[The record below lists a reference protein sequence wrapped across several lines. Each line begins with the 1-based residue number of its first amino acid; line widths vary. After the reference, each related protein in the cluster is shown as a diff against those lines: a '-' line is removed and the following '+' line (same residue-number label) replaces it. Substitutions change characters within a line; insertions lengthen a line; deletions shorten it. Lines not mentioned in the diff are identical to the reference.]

1 MSLPVIAYVLQPDQ
15 VIFTPTT
22 ENGPLPGI
30 YAASDFIAKWR
41 DWDAGTAGR
50 PARAWHTLFD
60 AVLKAGDRFDFFLLD
75 EALKA
80 YGEEL
85 FSDPQERLEWCIRT
99 AIGLERWDEA
109 KRLINELEGYALP
122 PSGSA
127 HRLPEDFSSPVHRLR
142 VEWAY
147 ARTAAGM
154 EDDILVPTLVDELFV
169 LGETQ
174 KAEHLIARAW
184 PAVFSA
190 LLSFLQPEENAGNGS
205 DAQETAQWRRTI
217 LRVGQNCTLMK
228 QCSSA
233 LSFHQRLWRAAAFLY
248 FSQDERDVE
257 TGLNELMSLT
267 SLLRPA
273 EEVLE
278 VLALMTVVFAG
289 ENFEVPADCLAWLS
303 CAMDRRRAAVLPAR
317 KKAEADIRPHPAEV
331 LTESAEACRAEA
343 DRFWLLRSLFMEGN
357 VLDLKKRLA
366 YARFIDRTFFEEL
379 LLRVLDVRCAAKA
392 SHRDRDALAESR
404 QYRLKG
410 HLAVPSNAETAAAL
424 SLVVNVI
431 EAEVLARLSG
441 DLLWQNAGGKA
452 VNGAAAAQKRSEG
465 TAAMKEALD
474 RAARQ
479 LGIEFVRYIF
489 GDADGPIVSLG
500 RGAMLALYFAPRS
513 PMNDERFIL
522 QESVG
527 PLSPGEYRAE
537 KLLELWRREASP
549 FKMPEDFLRL
559 VVEAGRRTKPKSADV
574 RLFKPML
581 IKWPDYFGDDL
592 HQLLWHVRMAVA
604 EQRWADA
611 EAGLFT
617 AAECLLDRAQDAAR
631 DETIESLWLEAASLA
646 AWTAAGRVVL
656 VPGIKWMKPYADNE
670 AELIVER
677 LRLGIPDAVKLAD
690 LFAELSDAAPA

>member
-99 AIGLERWDEA
+99 AIGLGRWDEA

-142 VEWAY
+142 AEWAY

>member
-1 MSLPVIAYVLQPDQ
+1 MSLSVIAYVLQPDQ

-142 VEWAY
+142 AEWAY

>member
-142 VEWAY
+142 AEWAY

-441 DLLWQNAGGKA
+441 DLLWQNTGGKA

>member
-1 MSLPVIAYVLQPDQ
+1 MSLPVIAYVLQSDQ

-127 HRLPEDFSSPVHRLR
+127 DRMPADFSSPVRRLR
-142 VEWAY
+142 AERAY
-147 ARTAAGM
+147 ARAAAGM
-154 EDDILVPTLVDELFV
+154 EDDILVPTLVDELFA

-190 LLSFLQPEENAGNGS
+190 LLSFLQPEENAGKGS

-217 LRVGQNCTLMK
+217 LRVGQNGTLMQ

-441 DLLWQNAGGKA
+441 DLLGQNAGGKA
-452 VNGAAAAQKRSEG
+452 VSGTAAAQKRLMG
-465 TAAMKEALD
+465 TAPMKEALD

-574 RLFKPML
+574 RLFKPLL
-581 IKWPDYFGDDL
+581 IKWPEYFGDDL

>member
-22 ENGPLPGI
+22 DNGPLPGI

-50 PARAWHTLFD
+50 PVRAWHTLFD

-85 FSDPQERLEWCIRT
+85 FPDPQERLEWCIRT
-99 AIGLERWDEA
+99 AIGLERWDKA
-109 KRLINELEGYALP
+109 KRLLNVLEGYAQP

-127 HRLPEDFSSPVHRLR
+127 DPMPEDFSSPVRRLR
-142 VEWAY
+142 AEWAY

-154 EDDILVPTLVDELFV
+154 EDDILVPTLVDELFA
-169 LGETQ
+169 LGEPQ

-190 LLSFLQPEENAGNGS
+190 LLSFLQPEENAGKGS

-257 TGLNELMSLT
+257 IGLTELISLT

-273 EEVLE
+273 EVVLE

-289 ENFEVPADCLAWLS
+289 EAFEIPADCLAWLS
-303 CAMDRRRAAVLPAR
+303 CSMDRRRAAVLPAR

-392 SHRDRDALAESR
+392 SQHDALVKS

-410 HLAVPSNAETAAAL
+410 HLAVPSNPETAAVL
-424 SLVVNVI
+424 SLVGKVI

-441 DLLWQNAGGKA
+441 DLLGQNAGGKA
-452 VNGAAAAQKRSEG
+452 VNGTAAAQKRSKG
-465 TAAMKEALD
+465 TAAMKEALE

-479 LGIEFVRYIF
+479 LGIEFVRCTF
-489 GDADGPIVSLG
+489 EDAEGPIVSLG

-513 PMNDERFIL
+513 VMNDESIIV

-549 FKMPEDFLRL
+549 FKLPEDFLRL
-559 VVEAGRRTKPKSADV
+559 VVEAGRQTKPKSADV
-574 RLFKPML
+574 RLFKPLL
-581 IKWPDYFGDDL
+581 IKFPEYFGDDL

-646 AWTAAGRVVL
+646 AWTAAGRVLL

>member
-142 VEWAY
+142 AEWAY

-366 YARFIDRTFFEEL
+366 YARFIDRTFFEEQ

-559 VVEAGRRTKPKSADV
+559 VVEAGRRTKPKSAEV

>member
-142 VEWAY
+142 AEWAY

-303 CAMDRRRAAVLPAR
+303 CAMDRRREAVLPAR

>member
-85 FSDPQERLEWCIRT
+85 FPDPQERLEWCIRT

-109 KRLINELEGYALP
+109 KRLINVLDGYALP
-122 PSGSA
+122 PSGSTD
-127 HRLPEDFSSPVHRLR
+127 RLPEDFSSPVRRLR
-142 VEWAY
+142 AEWAY
-147 ARTAAGM
+147 ARAAAGM
-154 EDDILVPTLVDELFV
+154 EDDILVPTLVDELFA

-174 KAEHLIARAW
+174 KSEHLIARAW

-190 LLSFLQPEENAGNGS
+190 LLSFLQPEENTGKGS
-205 DAQETAQWRRTI
+205 GAQETAQWRRTI
-217 LRVGQNCTLMK
+217 LRVGQNSTLMQ

-317 KKAEADIRPHPAEV
+317 KKAEADSRPHPAEV

-392 SHRDRDALAESR
+392 SHRDRDALAES

-410 HLAVPSNAETAAAL
+410 HLAVPSNAETAAVL
-424 SLVVNVI
+424 SLVVKVI

-441 DLLWQNAGGKA
+441 DMLGQNAGGKA

-474 RAARQ
+474 RAARL
-479 LGIEFVRYIF
+479 LGIEFVRY
-489 GDADGPIVSLG
+489 
-500 RGAMLALYFAPRS
+500 
-513 PMNDERFIL
+513 
-522 QESVG
+522 
-527 PLSPGEYRAE
+527 
-537 KLLELWRREASP
+537 
-549 FKMPEDFLRL
+549 
-559 VVEAGRRTKPKSADV
+559 
-574 RLFKPML
+574 LF
-581 IKWPDYFGDDL
+581 
-592 HQLLWHVRMAVA
+592 
-604 EQRWADA
+604 E
-611 EAGLFT
+611 
-617 AAECLLDRAQDAAR
+617 
-631 DETIESLWLEAASLA
+631 
-646 AWTAAGRVVL
+646 
-656 VPGIKWMKPYADNE
+656 E
-670 AELIVER
+670 AE
-677 LRLGIPDAVKLAD
+677 
-690 LFAELSDAAPA
+690 

>member
-142 VEWAY
+142 AEWAY

-617 AAECLLDRAQDAAR
+617 DAECLLDRAQDAAR

>member
-142 VEWAY
+142 AEWAY

-617 AAECLLDRAQDAAR
+617 AAECLLDRVQDAAR

>member
-142 VEWAY
+142 AEWAY

-174 KAEHLIARAW
+174 KAEHHIARAW

>member
-75 EALKA
+75 EALKS

-85 FSDPQERLEWCIRT
+85 FPDPQERLEWCIRT

-127 HRLPEDFSSPVHRLR
+127 DRMPADFSSPVRRLR
-142 VEWAY
+142 AEWAY
-147 ARTAAGM
+147 ARAAAGM
-154 EDDILVPTLVDELFV
+154 EDDILVPTLVDELFA

-190 LLSFLQPEENAGNGS
+190 LLSFLQPEENAGKGS

-217 LRVGQNCTLMK
+217 LRVGQNGTLMQ

-278 VLALMTVVFAG
+278 VLALMTVMFAG
-289 ENFEVPADCLAWLS
+289 EDFEVPADCLAWLS

-392 SHRDRDALAESR
+392 SQRDRDALAES

-410 HLAVPSNAETAAAL
+410 HLAVPSNAETAAVL
-424 SLVVNVI
+424 LLVVKVI

-441 DLLWQNAGGKA
+441 DLLGQNAGGKA
-452 VNGAAAAQKRSEG
+452 VSGTAAAQKRLMG
-465 TAAMKEALD
+465 TAPMKEALD

-522 QESVG
+522 Q
-527 PLSPGEYRAE
+527 
-537 KLLELWRREASP
+537 
-549 FKMPEDFLRL
+549 DFLRL

-574 RLFKPML
+574 RLFKPLL
-581 IKWPDYFGDDL
+581 IKWPEYFGDDL

-646 AWTAAGRVVL
+646 AWTAAGRVGL

-690 LFAELSDAAPA
+690 LFAELSDAALA

>member
-142 VEWAY
+142 AEWAY

-452 VNGAAAAQKRSEG
+452 VNGAATAQKRSEG

>member
-142 VEWAY
+142 AEWAY

-581 IKWPDYFGDDL
+581 IKWPDYFGDVL

-631 DETIESLWLEAASLA
+631 DETIESLWLEDASLA

>member
-1 MSLPVIAYVLQPDQ
+1 M
-15 VIFTPTT
+15 
-22 ENGPLPGI
+22 
-30 YAASDFIAKWR
+30 
-41 DWDAGTAGR
+41 
-50 PARAWHTLFD
+50 
-60 AVLKAGDRFDFFLLD
+60 
-75 EALKA
+75 
-80 YGEEL
+80 
-85 FSDPQERLEWCIRT
+85 
-99 AIGLERWDEA
+99 
-109 KRLINELEGYALP
+109 
-122 PSGSA
+122 
-127 HRLPEDFSSPVHRLR
+127 
-142 VEWAY
+142 
-147 ARTAAGM
+147 
-154 EDDILVPTLVDELFV
+154 
-169 LGETQ
+169 
-174 KAEHLIARAW
+174 
-184 PAVFSA
+184 
-190 LLSFLQPEENAGNGS
+190 
-205 DAQETAQWRRTI
+205 
-217 LRVGQNCTLMK
+217 
-228 QCSSA
+228 
-233 LSFHQRLWRAAAFLY
+233 
-248 FSQDERDVE
+248 
-257 TGLNELMSLT
+257 
-267 SLLRPA
+267 
-273 EEVLE
+273 
-278 VLALMTVVFAG
+278 LALMTVVFAG

-441 DLLWQNAGGKA
+441 DLLGQNAGGKA

>member
-142 VEWAY
+142 AEWAY

-366 YARFIDRTFFEEL
+366 YARFIDRTFFEEQ

>member
-50 PARAWHTLFD
+50 PARAWHTVFD

-142 VEWAY
+142 AEWAY

>member
-1 MSLPVIAYVLQPDQ
+1 MARLGRR
-15 VIFTPTT
+15 
-22 ENGPLPGI
+22 N
-30 YAASDFIAKWR
+30 
-41 DWDAGTAGR
+41 GR

-142 VEWAY
+142 AEWAY

-441 DLLWQNAGGKA
+441 DLLGQNAGGKA

>member
-22 ENGPLPGI
+22 EKGPLPGI

-142 VEWAY
+142 AEWAY

>member
-109 KRLINELEGYALP
+109 KRLINVLDGYALP
-122 PSGSA
+122 PSGSTD
-127 HRLPEDFSSPVHRLR
+127 RLPEDFSSPVRRLR
-142 VEWAY
+142 AEWAY
-147 ARTAAGM
+147 ARAAAGM
-154 EDDILVPTLVDELFV
+154 EDDILVPTLVDELFA

-190 LLSFLQPEENAGNGS
+190 LLSFLQPEENTGKGS
-205 DAQETAQWRRTI
+205 GAQETAQWRRTI
-217 LRVGQNCTLMK
+217 LRVGQNSTLMQ

-317 KKAEADIRPHPAEV
+317 KKAEADSRPHPAEV

-392 SHRDRDALAESR
+392 SHRDRDALAES

-410 HLAVPSNAETAAAL
+410 HLAVPSNAETAAVL
-424 SLVVNVI
+424 SLVVKVI

-441 DLLWQNAGGKA
+441 DMLGQNAGGKA

-474 RAARQ
+474 RAARL
-479 LGIEFVRYIF
+479 LGIEFVRYLF
-489 GDADGPIVSLG
+489 EDAEGPIVSLG

-513 PMNDERFIL
+513 PMIDERIIV

-549 FKMPEDFLRL
+549 FKLPEDFLRL

-574 RLFKPML
+574 RLFKPLL
-581 IKWPDYFGDDL
+581 IKCPEYFGDDL
-592 HQLLWHVRMAVA
+592 HQLLWRIRMAVA

-611 EAGLFT
+611 EEGLFT

-646 AWTAAGRVVL
+646 AWTAAGRVLL

>member
-75 EALKA
+75 EALKS

-85 FSDPQERLEWCIRT
+85 FPDPQERLEWCIRT

-127 HRLPEDFSSPVHRLR
+127 DPMPEDFRSSVRRLR
-142 VEWAY
+142 AEWAY
-147 ARTAAGM
+147 ARIAAGR
-154 EDDILVPTLVDELFV
+154 EDDALVPTLVDELFA
-169 LGETQ
+169 LGETE

-190 LLSFLQPEENAGNGS
+190 LLSFLQPEENTGNAL
-205 DAQETAQWRRTI
+205 DAQETAQWRRTM
-217 LRVGQNCTLMK
+217 LSVGQNCTLMT

-278 VLALMTVVFAG
+278 VLALMTVMFAG
-289 ENFEVPADCLAWLS
+289 EDFEVPAECLAWLS

-343 DRFWLLRSLFMEGN
+343 DRFWLLRSLFMDGN
-357 VLDLKKRLA
+357 VLDLKKRLT

-379 LLRVLDVRCAAKA
+379 LFRVLDARCAAKA
-392 SHRDRDALAESR
+392 SQHDALVES

-410 HLAVPSNAETAAAL
+410 HLAVPSNPETAAVL
-424 SLVVNVI
+424 SLVGKVI

-441 DLLWQNAGGKA
+441 DLLGQNAGGKA
-452 VNGAAAAQKRSEG
+452 VNGTAAAQKRSKG
-465 TAAMKEALD
+465 TAAMKEALN
-474 RAARQ
+474 RAAWL
-479 LGIEFVRYIF
+479 LGSEFVRCTF
-489 GDADGPIVSLG
+489 EDAEGPIVSLG
-500 RGAMLALYFAPRS
+500 RGAVLALYFAPRS
-513 PMNDERFIL
+513 AMNDERFIL

-574 RLFKPML
+574 RLFKPLL
-581 IKWPDYFGDDL
+581 IKWPEYFGDDL

-631 DETIESLWLEAASLA
+631 DETIESLWLEAAALA

-656 VPGIKWMKPYADNE
+656 VPGVKWTKPYADNE

-677 LRLGIPDAVKLAD
+677 LRLGIPDAIKLAD
-690 LFAELSDAAPA
+690 LFAELSDAALA

>member
-1 MSLPVIAYVLQPDQ
+1 
-15 VIFTPTT
+15 
-22 ENGPLPGI
+22 
-30 YAASDFIAKWR
+30 
-41 DWDAGTAGR
+41 
-50 PARAWHTLFD
+50 
-60 AVLKAGDRFDFFLLD
+60 VLKAGDRFDFFLLD

-142 VEWAY
+142 AEWAY

-190 LLSFLQPEENAGNGS
+190 LLSFLQPEENAGKGS

-273 EEVLE
+273 EEVIE

-441 DLLWQNAGGKA
+441 DLLGQNAGGKA

>member
-75 EALKA
+75 EALKS

-85 FSDPQERLEWCIRT
+85 FPDPQERLEWCIRT

-127 HRLPEDFSSPVHRLR
+127 DRMPADFSSPVRRLR
-142 VEWAY
+142 AEWAY
-147 ARTAAGM
+147 ARAAAGM
-154 EDDILVPTLVDELFV
+154 EDDILVPTLVDELFA

-190 LLSFLQPEENAGNGS
+190 LLSFLQPEENAGKGS

-217 LRVGQNCTLMK
+217 LRVGQNGTLMQ

-278 VLALMTVVFAG
+278 VLALMTVMFAG
-289 ENFEVPADCLAWLS
+289 EDFEVPADCLAWLS

-392 SHRDRDALAESR
+392 SQRDRDALAES

-410 HLAVPSNAETAAAL
+410 HLAVPSNAETAAVL
-424 SLVVNVI
+424 LLVVKVI

-441 DLLWQNAGGKA
+441 DLLGQNAGGKA
-452 VNGAAAAQKRSEG
+452 VSGTAAAQKRLMG
-465 TAAMKEALD
+465 TAPMKEALD

-537 KLLELWRREASP
+537 RLLERWRREASP

-574 RLFKPML
+574 RLFKPLL
-581 IKWPDYFGDDL
+581 IKWPEYFGDDL

-690 LFAELSDAAPA
+690 LFAELSDAALA

>member
-142 VEWAY
+142 AEWAY

-489 GDADGPIVSLG
+489 GDADGPIVNLG

>member
-75 EALKA
+75 EALKS

-85 FSDPQERLEWCIRT
+85 FPDPQERLEWCIRT

-127 HRLPEDFSSPVHRLR
+127 DRMPADFSSPVRRLR
-142 VEWAY
+142 AEWAY
-147 ARTAAGM
+147 ARAAAGM
-154 EDDILVPTLVDELFV
+154 EDDILVPTLVDELFA

-190 LLSFLQPEENAGNGS
+190 LLSFLQPEENAGKGS

-217 LRVGQNCTLMK
+217 LRVGQNGTLMQ

-273 EEVLE
+273 EEV
-278 VLALMTVVFAG
+278 
-289 ENFEVPADCLAWLS
+289 FEVPADCLAWLS

-392 SHRDRDALAESR
+392 SQRDRDALAES

-410 HLAVPSNAETAAAL
+410 HLAVPSNAETAAVL
-424 SLVVNVI
+424 LLVVKVI

-441 DLLWQNAGGKA
+441 DLLGQNAGGKA
-452 VNGAAAAQKRSEG
+452 VSGTAAAQKRLMG
-465 TAAMKEALD
+465 TAPMKEALD

-574 RLFKPML
+574 RLFKPLL
-581 IKWPDYFGDDL
+581 IKWPEYFGDDL

-690 LFAELSDAAPA
+690 LFAELSDAALA

>member
-127 HRLPEDFSSPVHRLR
+127 HRLPEVFSSPVHRLR
-142 VEWAY
+142 AEWAY

-431 EAEVLARLSG
+431 EAEVLARLSS

-631 DETIESLWLEAASLA
+631 GETIESLWLEAASLA

>member
-142 VEWAY
+142 AEWAY

-465 TAAMKEALD
+465 TAAMKEVLD

>member
-142 VEWAY
+142 AEWAY

-217 LRVGQNCTLMK
+217 LRVGQNGTLMQ

-441 DLLWQNAGGKA
+441 DLLGQNAGGKA

-549 FKMPEDFLRL
+549 FKMPENFLRL

-617 AAECLLDRAQDAAR
+617 AAEWLLDRAQDAAR

>member
-1 MSLPVIAYVLQPDQ
+1 MARLGRR
-15 VIFTPTT
+15 
-22 ENGPLPGI
+22 N
-30 YAASDFIAKWR
+30 
-41 DWDAGTAGR
+41 GR

-142 VEWAY
+142 AEWAY

-190 LLSFLQPEENAGNGS
+190 LLSFLQPEENAGKGS

-441 DLLWQNAGGKA
+441 DLLGQNAGGKA

>member
-1 MSLPVIAYVLQPDQ
+1 MRHRISLP
-15 VIFTPTT
+15 
-22 ENGPLPGI
+22 
-30 YAASDFIAKWR
+30 KWR

-142 VEWAY
+142 AEWAY

>member
-75 EALKA
+75 EALKS

-85 FSDPQERLEWCIRT
+85 FPDPQERLEWCIRT

-127 HRLPEDFSSPVHRLR
+127 DRMPADFSSPVRRLR
-142 VEWAY
+142 AEWAY
-147 ARTAAGM
+147 ARAAAGM
-154 EDDILVPTLVDELFV
+154 EDDILVPTLVDELFA

-190 LLSFLQPEENAGNGS
+190 LLSFLQPEENAGKGS

-217 LRVGQNCTLMK
+217 LRVGQNGTLMQ

-278 VLALMTVVFAG
+278 VLALMTVMFAG
-289 ENFEVPADCLAWLS
+289 ADCLAWLS

-392 SHRDRDALAESR
+392 SQRDRDALAES

-410 HLAVPSNAETAAAL
+410 HLAVPSNAETAAVL
-424 SLVVNVI
+424 LLVVKVI

-441 DLLWQNAGGKA
+441 DLLGQNAGGKA
-452 VNGAAAAQKRSEG
+452 VSGTAAAQKRLMG
-465 TAAMKEALD
+465 TAPMKEALD

-574 RLFKPML
+574 RLFKPLL
-581 IKWPDYFGDDL
+581 IKWPEYFGDDL

-690 LFAELSDAAPA
+690 LFAELSDAALA

>member
-142 VEWAY
+142 AEWAY

-537 KLLELWRREASP
+537 KLLELWRREASLSRCP
-549 FKMPEDFLRL
+549 
-559 VVEAGRRTKPKSADV
+559 RTFCV
-574 RLFKPML
+574 
-581 IKWPDYFGDDL
+581 
-592 HQLLWHVRMAVA
+592 LLWKR
-604 EQRWADA
+604 
-611 EAGLFT
+611 
-617 AAECLLDRAQDAAR
+617 
-631 DETIESLWLEAASLA
+631 
-646 AWTAAGRVVL
+646 AAGRS
-656 VPGIKWMKPYADNE
+656 PNQPM
-670 AELIVER
+670 
-677 LRLGIPDAVKLAD
+677 
-690 LFAELSDAAPA
+690 SDFSNRC

>member
-142 VEWAY
+142 AEWAY

-474 RAARQ
+474 RVARQ